1 MYLDDTGGHW
11 FILSPRVQ
19 RFVSS
24 NKCPSSCRSVGFAG
38 SVTALAGFQRV
49 PNAWFKQ
56 ALLDGHFLVRSCD
69 IELYK
74 WIHFCSP
81 KKRYFTG
88 SETRYIIFHRIC
100 LVEWHNCKSVLA
112 SYLLQEKLNLLGKL
126 GCLLSCAG
134 SIVFIIH
141 APKSENVTSRV
152 ELEEKLTDPV
162 FLGYLCMILLLLV
175 LLLFWIAPA
184 YGTTNILVYISICSL
199 LGSFTVPSSK
209 GIGLAAQDAFS
220 SNPSSERALYLFLVL
235 LATLACS
242 ISIQFLYI
250 NKALEHFDSSL
261 FGVLYYVMFTTLVIL
276 ASAVLFREWS
286 QVEALD
292 FLGMLCGFTTVLV
305 GIILI
310 QVFKEF
316 SFSIRDIHKATPKKD

>member
-1 MYLDDTGGHW
+1 EMAESNENPAVLFGLSVAVISSFINGSTFVLQRKGILRAQKRGTSYFTEYAWWSGTIANVARDISSFLLAFVDLVT
-11 FILSPRVQ
+11 FILTTLT
-19 RFVSS
+19 
-24 NKCPSSCRSVGFAG
+24 
-38 SVTALAGFQRV
+38 VTPIA
-49 PNAWFKQ
+49 
-56 ALLDGHFLVRSCD
+56 
-69 IELYK
+69 
-74 WIHFCSP
+74 
-81 KKRYFTG
+81 
-88 SETRYIIFHRIC
+88 
-100 LVEWHNCKSVLA
+100 HNRSVLA

>member
-1 MYLDDTGGHW
+1 MAESNENPAVLFGLSVAVISS
-11 FILSPRVQ
+11 FINGSTFVLQ
-19 RFVSS
+19 R
-24 NKCPSSCRSVGFAG
+24 KGILRA
-38 SVTALAGFQRV
+38 Q
-49 PNAWFKQ
+49 
-56 ALLDGHFLVRSCD
+56 
-69 IELYK
+69 
-74 WIHFCSP
+74 
-81 KKRYFTG
+81 KRGTSYFTEYAWWSG
-88 SETRYIIFHRIC
+88 TIAMALGQIGNFLAYNSAPAV
-100 LVEWHNCKSVLA
+100 LVTPLGALGVPFGSVLA